1 MPNYYPSDKQ
11 IQNLFAFLNDSKN
24 YLTTSREITHIITQ
38 FGQSSDLITACFYAH
53 QESYLDFRAEFPRIL
68 YVLSGQ
74 VTAWIDSDKQCELEA
89 GHLIFANADT
99 HIEYESHATDTKIVS
114 IYIKREFIN
123 EKAHYFAQSN
133 GQMENYVFANF
144 GLLNSQ
150 NDPLILQIPT
160 DSDANFSILFLSK
173 FILARQRAMIFPIFL
188 WMLTNLDNYL
198 PQMSNGQSSQH
209 ILQLIDRELTSIS
222 LDSLAQELGYS
233 PSYTSKMI
241 RKNFHMTFQEIVMD
255 KKIER
260 AKWLLTHS
268 SESINLV
275 SVNVGFADKSYF
287 YKLFKQKVGMT
298 PKQYRQA
305 TPLA

>member
-1 MPNYYPSDKQ
+1 MPYYYPSEKQ
-11 IQNLFAFLNDSKN
+11 IQNLFAFLNDNNN
-24 YLTTSREITHIITQ
+24 YLRTSRDITQ
-38 FGQSSDLITACFYAH
+38 FITQFTQAPDSISACFYAH

-68 YVLSGQ
+68 YVLSGH
-74 VTAWIDSDKQCELEA
+74 VTAWLDPEQQYELTA

-99 HIEYESHATDTKIVS
+99 HIEYESHASDTKIVS

-144 GLLNSQ
+144 GLLNAQ
-150 NDPLILQIPT
+150 TDPLILQIPT

-173 FILARQRAMIFPIFL
+173 FILSRQHAMIFPIFL
-188 WMLTNLDNYL
+188 WMLTNLDDYL
-198 PQMSNGQSSQH
+198 PHLPNGQSSQH

-222 LDSLAQELGYS
+222 LESLAQELGYS

-241 RKNFHMTFQEIVMD
+241 RKNFHMTFQEIVME

-268 SESINLV
+268 TESIHIV
-275 SVNVGFADKSYF
+275 SENVGFADKSYF

-298 PKQYRQA
+298 PKQYRQV
-305 TPLA
+305 TSPG